1 MKNTFL
7 NGDLEEEVYMD
18 TPLGFDG
25 NYDSKVCKL
34 RKSLYSLKQSPKA
47 CFDKFTQSAK
57 KQGYKQGE
65 TDHTLFVKFSS
76 GGKIAI
82 LIVYVDDIIF
92 PGDDLIEMDRLKRSL
107 ATKFEIKDLGSLKY
121 FLGMEVARSKKGIVV
136 SQMKLG
142 DSDKKVP
149 VDTTRYQRLVGKLI
163 YLSHTQPDIA
173 FAVSVV
179 SQFMHSPYEKHLEVV
194 YQILRYLKSTP
205 GKGLFFMKNEQRGVE
220 AYTDVD
226 WFGLVTDRRST
237 TGYYTFVWG
246 NLVTWRS
253 KKQSVMARSSA
264 EAEFSAMSHGIC
276 EMLWLKR
283 VLEEL
288 RQPIEGT
295 MKLYCDN
302 KAAISIAHNP
312 IQHDKTKHVEIDR
325 QSIKEKLETGVL
337 CMPFVPTTQQIANIL
352 TKGLI
357 KPNFEFLTSKLDM
370 IDIYAPT

>member
-7 NGDLEEEVYMD
+7 NRDLEEEVYMD

-34 RKSLYSLKQSPKA
+34 RKSLYGLKQSPKA
-47 CFDKFTQSAK
+47 WFDKFAQSAK

-65 TDHTLFVKFSS
+65 TYHTLFVKFSS

-82 LIVYVDDIIF
+82 LIVYVDDIIL

-136 SQMKLG
+136 SQMKYVLDLLKETGISGCKPSKTPMEPNFRLG

-179 SQFMHSPYEKHLEVV
+179 SQFMHSPYEKHLEVI

-220 AYTDVD
+220 AYTNVD

-253 KKQSVMARSSA
+253 KKQSVMARSSV
-264 EAEFSAMSHGIC
+264 EAEFSAVTWN
-276 EMLWLKR
+276 L
-283 VLEEL
+283 
-288 RQPIEGT
+288 
-295 MKLYCDN
+295 
-302 KAAISIAHNP
+302 
-312 IQHDKTKHVEIDR
+312 
-325 QSIKEKLETGVL
+325 
-337 CMPFVPTTQQIANIL
+337 
-352 TKGLI
+352 
-357 KPNFEFLTSKLDM
+357 
-370 IDIYAPT
+370 